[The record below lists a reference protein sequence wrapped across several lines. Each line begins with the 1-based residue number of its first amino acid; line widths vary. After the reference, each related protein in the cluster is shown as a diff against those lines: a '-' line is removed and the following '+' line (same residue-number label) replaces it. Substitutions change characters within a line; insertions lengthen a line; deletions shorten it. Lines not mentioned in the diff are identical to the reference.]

1 MPETVFHEEIT
12 EEIKQNLEE
21 QKKPAL
27 KEEQKQETKTEIK
40 PEQKQEKKQETKS
53 DPPEVHIEKLNA
65 ALRENREEAKRLR
78 EERKRD
84 SEKLASLEQGWN
96 KFQEA
101 LKKNEAPS
109 YEKDPLENL
118 RLEKE
123 RLSKEVEDLK
133 GFRKSHEETVSRQTQ
148 MQRFQEQV
156 RSQVYEFESRT
167 PDYND
172 AFTHVVEVE
181 KSRLEALGVAPENIP
196 QALGAWEAQTAALA
210 LRNGKNPGEVIY
222 QLAQRLGYK
231 AQGGEKKQEK
241 SLEDLKRVS
250 EGQEASKSLSG
261 GGGEAELSLESLAMM
276 DEEQLTSFV
285 TKNWSKLAKAQK

>member
-1 MPETVFHEEIT
+1 MATVFSEVMDDEV
-12 EEIKQNLEE
+12 KQNLEE
-21 QKKPAL
+21 QKKPEPKPEVKHEPEAKTEVKTEV
-27 KEEQKQETKTEIK
+27 KEEKPVKDSPET
-40 PEQKQEKKQETKS
+40 Q
-53 DPPEVHIEKLNA
+53 IEKLNA
-65 ALRENREEAKRLR
+65 ALREQREEAKRLK

-84 SEKLASLEQGWN
+84 AEKLTSLEQGWT

-101 LKKNEAPS
+101 LKKSENAPPP

-123 RLSKEVEDLK
+123 RLSKEVDELK
-133 GFRKSHEETVSRQTQ
+133 GFRKSQEETTSRQTQ

-172 AFTHVVEVE
+172 AFTHVVELE
-181 KSRLEALGVAPENIP
+181 KSRLEALGVPAEHLP

-231 AQGGEKKQEK
+231 PKAGEKKQEK
-241 SLEDLKRVS
+241 SLEDLKRFS
-250 EGQEASKSLSG
+250 EGQEAAKGLSG
-261 GGGEAELSLESLAMM
+261 GGGEAELSLESLATM
-276 DEEQLTSFV
+276 DEDQLTQFV